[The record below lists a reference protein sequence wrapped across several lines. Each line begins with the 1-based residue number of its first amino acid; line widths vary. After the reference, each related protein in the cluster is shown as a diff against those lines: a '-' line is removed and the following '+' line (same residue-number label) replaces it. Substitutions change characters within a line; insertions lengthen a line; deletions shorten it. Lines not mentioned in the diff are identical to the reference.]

1 MITTHWINQSI
12 NQCIKT
18 KHCNIIIIISHW
30 HRLVIAYRIVLK
42 SRFARSCKNWDF
54 SCVCK
59 KSQKSQGWQ
68 FFERQLRKLRKIKVW
83 WFLALVGIFRSS
95 LSCWCSLFSC
105 SWSLKSK
112 ASCQFY
118 QSCNKSDNFLLYL
131 PFWHLPVSVFTQKLM
146 QLELDPWGSIVL
158 QVSCYTLLFKLGIF
172 EQGTKYH

>member
-1 MITTHWINQSI
+1 MNISYWVLLAVLSIIQWLQHPELI

-18 KHCNIIIIISHW
+18 KHCNIIFIISHW

-42 SRFARSCKNWDF
+42 SRFARGCKNWDF

-68 FFERQLRKLRKIKVW
+68 FFESQLRKLRKIKVW

-95 LSCWCSLFSC
+95 LSCWCSLFLC
-105 SWSLKSK
+105 SWSLKST
-112 ASCQFY
+112 AGCQFY

-131 PFWHLPVSVFTQKLM
+131 PFWHLPVRAIKAYLHAKADAA
-146 QLELDPWGSIVL
+146 L
-158 QVSCYTLLFKLGIF
+158 
-172 EQGTKYH
+172 